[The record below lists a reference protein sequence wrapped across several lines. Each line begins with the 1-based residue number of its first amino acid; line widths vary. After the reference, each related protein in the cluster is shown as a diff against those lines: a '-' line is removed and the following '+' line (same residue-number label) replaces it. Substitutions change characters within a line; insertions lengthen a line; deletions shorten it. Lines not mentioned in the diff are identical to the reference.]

1 MSPIQTYL
9 AKLQA
14 NLDTGKA
21 KELTHRA
28 ALQNLLEALLPD
40 YQVIHEATRIAC
52 GAPDFEIVKGQE
64 PIGHIE
70 AKDIGEDLN
79 KLEKSDQLKRYRE
92 SLTNLIF
99 TDYLEFRWFTDGEPR
114 TELTVK
120 LAEFDKNSNKLI
132 PIEGADLTQ
141 LIDLFSTSRV
151 ATLRDSEQ
159 LAHKMAKIA
168 RLICHVIYEAHQ
180 QEQKEKKKGR
190 LQLQLETFREVLL
203 DKLTASEFADMY
215 AQTICYGLFAA
226 KCSADP
232 NQPFNR
238 MTAGFFVPK
247 TNPFLR
253 NLFNQIVG
261 FELDNRLVWAVE
273 HLIAVLNR
281 VDIAAI
287 LDDFGK
293 RTGRNDP
300 VVHFYE
306 TFLREYDPAL
316 REVRGVYYTP
326 ESVVSYIVR
335 SLDLV
340 LKQQFKLKDG
350 LADNTLLPSGVHK
363 VHILDP
369 ATGTGTFLHAVVA
382 NIFERFAKVKGAWSS
397 YVSEHLLPRVHG
409 FELLMAPYTVAH
421 MKLGLLLQ
429 EYGYDFQSEER
440 LRLFLTNT
448 LDEPHGNQKTLMA
461 QWLTD
466 EAAAANEVKQD
477 APVMVVLGNPPY
489 SGHSANF
496 GEWITQLLKGV
507 LGGDSEDE
515 EIANYFQVDGKPL
528 GERNPKWLHDDYVK
542 FIRFAHWRIVKTG
555 YGVLGFITN
564 HGYLDNPTFR
574 GMRQALMHD
583 FNEIY
588 VLDLHGN
595 SKKKE
600 RTPEGTPDINVF
612 DIQQGVS
619 IGIFI
624 KHSKEYKRPAKVF
637 HADLWGT
644 RSAKDDYLNA
654 NDIKTTAWAELK
666 PTAPFYMFV
675 PQDLDL
681 QQEYQAGWKIT
692 EMMPINSVGIVTAR
706 DKLTIQ
712 DSPDAVMNIV
722 SKFSELETEKA
733 RSQFNLGEDARDW
746 KVELAQKDI
755 IESETNKKLVQPI
768 LYRPFDKK
776 YTYYTGNSRGF
787 ICMPRPDVMR
797 HMLKGDNLGLI
808 TSRQQSQQGE
818 WSLIGI
824 SNKLI
829 ECCAISNKTKEINY
843 LFPLYIYP
851 AKEKG
856 LFSVFQSEDDL
867 QRKPNFNPDFITN
880 IERNLK
886 LEFVNEGRGDLS
898 STVSAEDVFYYMYA
912 VFHSRT
918 YRERYAG
925 FLKIDFPRL
934 PLTSNRELFSQLV
947 ALGAELA
954 NIHLMEASLDYE
966 NGYPIEG
973 DNLVDK
979 VTYKDDSV
987 FINATQY
994 FDAVSPDV
1002 WAFHIGGYQVCQ
1014 KWLKDRKGRALNFN
1028 DINHYLYILAAIK
1041 RTIALMN
1048 AIDEVLIF
1056 PIE

>member
-1 MSPIQTYL
+1 MNPIQTYL

-28 ALQNLLEALLPD
+28 ALQNLLETLLPD
-40 YQVIHEATRIAC
+40 YQVIHEATRVAC
-52 GAPDFEIVKGQE
+52 GAPDFEIVKGE
-64 PIGHIE
+64 VPIGYIE
-70 AKDIGEDLN
+70 AKDIGEELD
-79 KLEKSDQLKRYRE
+79 KLEKSDQLNRYRE
-92 SLTNLIF
+92 SLPNLIF
-99 TDYLEFRWFTDGEPR
+99 TDYLEFRWFTEGELR

-120 LAEFDKNSNKLI
+120 LAEFDKNTNQLI
-132 PIEGADLTQ
+132 PIEGADLIQ
-141 LIDLFSTSRV
+141 LIELFSTSQV

-159 LAHKMAKIA
+159 LAQKMAKIA
-168 RLICHVIYEAHQ
+168 RLICHVIYEAYQ

-232 NQPFNR
+232 NQTFNR
-238 MTAGFFVPK
+238 MTAGYFVPK

-261 FELDNRLVWAVE
+261 SELDERLVWAVE

-287 LDDFGK
+287 LEDFGK

-350 LADNTLLPSGVHK
+350 LADSTCLPSGAHK

-382 NIFERFAKVKGAWSS
+382 KIFERFAKVKGAWST

-489 SGHSANF
+489 SGHSANS

-507 LGGDSEDE
+507 LGSSSEDE
-515 EIANYFQVDGKPL
+515 EVANYFQVDGKPL

-588 VLDLHGN
+588 ILDLHGN

-600 RTPEGTPDINVF
+600 RTPEGNQDFNVF

-619 IGIFI
+619 IGIFV
-624 KHSKEYKRPAKVF
+624 KHSKESKQPAKVF
-637 HADLWGT
+637 HTDLWGT
-644 RSAKDDYLNA
+644 RSVKEDYLNA
-654 NDIKTTAWAELK
+654 NDIKSTQWTELK

-681 QQEYQAGWKIT
+681 QQEYEAGWKIT
-692 EMMPINSVGIVTAR
+692 DMMPINNTGMISKR
-706 DKLTIQ
+706 DQLAFKFDKKEVIQ
-712 DSPDAVMNIV
+712 VI
-722 SKFSELETEKA
+722 
-733 RSQFNLGEDARDW
+733 
-746 KVELAQKDI
+746 KDI
-755 IESETNKKLVQPI
+755 FHLSENEIINKYPLSSWTSRDGKVAYVKKSILNAGIDEKRFIQV
-768 LYRPFDKK
+768 LYRPFDKRWS
-776 YTYYTGNSRGF
+776 YYTEDSKGF
-787 ICMPRPDVMR
+787 IAWPVFDVMR
-797 HMLKGDNLGLI
+797 HMLMENNLGII
-808 TSRQQSQQGE
+808 TTR
-818 WSLIGI
+818 
-824 SNKLI
+824 KTVD
-829 ECCAISNKTKEINY
+829 ECGAFVTNTVCGHKSFAAYDVNT
-843 LFPLYIYP
+843 LFPLYIDTT
-851 AKEKG
+851 KKKG
-856 LFSVFQSEDDL
+856 LFSVPQSETDL
-867 QRKPNFNPDFITN
+867 PRKPNFNPDFIIH
-880 IERNLK
+880 IERNLE
-886 LEFVNEGRGDLS
+886 LEFINEGRGDLTN
-898 STVSAEDVFYYMYA
+898 TVSAEDVFYYIYA
-912 VFHSRT
+912 IFNSPS

-934 PLTSNRELFSQLV
+934 PVTSNRELLSQLV
-947 ALGAELA
+947 ALGDELA
-954 NIHLMEASLDYE
+954 NIHLMQAALDYDS
-966 NGYPIEG
+966 GYPIDG
-973 DNLVDK
+973 NNLVDK
-979 VTYKDDSV
+979 ISYQDDNV
-987 FINATQY
+987 FINANQY
-994 FDAVSPDV
+994 FEAVSPDV
-1002 WAFHIGGYQVCQ
+1002 WTFHIGGYQVCQ
-1014 KWLKDRKGRALNFN
+1014 KWLKDRKGRTLNFD
-1028 DINHYLYILAAIK
+1028 DINHYLYILAAVK
-1041 RTIALMN
+1041 RTIELMN
-1048 AIDEVLIF
+1048 AIDEILSF
-1056 PIE
+1056 PVK